1 MIRIGIA
8 GGAGYAAGELTRI
21 LLCHPEAN
29 IVFSHSES
37 NAGNLLSDV
46 HEGLLGETDMRFTSS
61 LPLSDIDVLFL
72 CLGHGK
78 SSEFLK
84 AHPVPAGV
92 RIIDFAQ
99 DFRLAAE
106 GNDFVYGLPEIHRE
120 AISEAQHVA
129 NPGCFATCLQV
140 ALLPLARIGALRGD
154 VVINALT
161 GSTGAGVRPQPTTH
175 FSWRSGNL
183 SIYKVFTHQHLH
195 EIGQSIRELQPGFDG
210 ELDFIPY
217 RGDFARGIFAT
228 VFMRTPLTQE
238 EVDAAYHAMYDGE
251 PFTHYVSRDIDLKQ
265 VVNTNRALVS
275 ARKYG
280 DRLLVTAA
288 IDNLLK
294 GAAGQA
300 VENMNLMFSLPETTG
315 LRLKASAF

>member
-21 LLCHPEAN
+21 LLCHPEAD

-106 GNDFVYGLPEIHRE
+106 GNDFVYGLPEIRRK

-183 SIYKVFTHQHLH
+183 SVYKVFTHQHLH

>member
-21 LLCHPEAN
+21 LLCHPEAD

-106 GNDFVYGLPEIHRE
+106 GNDFVYGLPEIHRK

-183 SIYKVFTHQHLH
+183 SVYKVFTHQHLH

-238 EVDAAYHAMYDGE
+238 EVDAVYHAMYDGE

>member
-1 MIRIGIA
+1 MIKAGIA

-21 LLCHPEAN
+21 LLTHPDVEL
-29 IVFSHSES
+29 VFSHSGS

-46 HEGLLGETDMRFTSS
+46 HEGLLGETDMRFSS
-61 LPLSDIDVLFL
+61 TFEMDRIDVLFL

-78 SSEFLK
+78 SREFLK
-84 AHPVPAGV
+84 EHPVPSSV

-99 DFRLAAE
+99 DFRLAE
-106 GNDFVYGLPEIHRE
+106 PGNDFVYGLPEIHRD
-120 AISEAQHVA
+120 AVRKARRVA
-129 NPGCFATCLQV
+129 NPGCFATCLQLG
-140 ALLPLARIGALRGD
+140 LLPLARIGALGGD

-161 GSTGAGVRPQPTTH
+161 GSTGAGVRPQATTH
-175 FSWRSGNL
+175 FSWRSGNI
-183 SIYKVFTHQHLH
+183 SVYKAFTHQHLA
-195 EIGQSIRELQPGFDG
+195 EIKQSILEQQPDFGG
-210 ELDFIPY
+210 EIDFIPM

-228 VFMRTPLTQE
+228 FFMRTSLTQAQ
-238 EVDAAYHAMYDGE
+238 VDEAFHSMYDSE
-251 PFTHYVSRDIDLKQ
+251 PFTHYVERDIDLKQ

-275 ARKYG
+275 AHKYG
-280 DRLLVTAA
+280 ERLLVTSC

-300 VENMNLMFSLPETTG
+300 VENMNLMFSLDETAG